1 MKISIIVAKAK
12 NNAIGLDGRLP
23 WHLPSDLKHFK
34 KTTSGHHVILGR
46 KTFESLGKPLPGR
59 THIIVT
65 KNKNFTPPPGQY
77 VAHSIEDAINIA
89 KSKELDRIFI
99 LGGAEIYKLAL
110 PLADEM
116 IITEIETLPEADT
129 FFPEFDREK
138 WQIKSREHVPKDDQ
152 NKFDHAFVTYIRKN
166 AKKHHS

>member
-1 MKISIIVAKAK
+1 MKVSIIVAKAK
-12 NNAIGLDGRLP
+12 NNAIGLDSKLP

-34 KTTSGHHVILGR
+34 KNTSGHHVILGR

-65 KNKNFTPPPGQY
+65 KNRSFQAPKGHY
-77 VAHSIEDAINIA
+77 VVHDIHEAINIG
-89 KSKELDRIFI
+89 KHKGLKKIFV

-116 IITEIETLPEADT
+116 IITEIDAYPEADT
-129 FFPEFDREK
+129 FFPEFDK
-138 WQIKSREHVPKDDQ
+138 NLWKVKFKEHMPKDDR
-152 NKFDHAFVTYIRKN
+152 NAYDHTFVTYTRSN
-166 AKKHHS
+166 AEDNDS